1 MKHICHY
8 GHNEPGVSCCAIHA
22 EVSAI
27 QKTGSL
33 REFLSDN
40 YSSFTESQRRIAEF
54 INTHGEEVAFMSTA
68 QVAARTKTSTASVV
82 RFARL
87 LGFQGFTE
95 LREVLRGE
103 VRRKA
108 VSTASMFESAL
119 DLLGRTNTVLASL
132 VEREMA
138 NIEALSQ
145 EISEEQMLHVADMIC
160 ECKRLILFGEGPV
173 ASLAQLL
180 EYRLRRFQV
189 DTLLINET
197 GKGLFDK
204 AFLMRRGDCLLA
216 FAFLRFVE
224 EVGILLSRAR
234 EVGAR
239 IILITDLSLAEPPV
253 PVDERLVLSR
263 GSSDFFQSMVSPLI
277 VTESITL
284 AVGYRLGKHA
294 SDSLQRFE
302 AFRSSCGYPRLTA
315 DCSNPASEK
324 CNQSAKHV
332 QPNRRRR
339 KT

>member
-1 MKHICHY
+1 M
-8 GHNEPGVSCCAIHA
+8 VHA
-22 EVSAI
+22 EVSTI
-27 QKTGSL
+27 QNTEDL
-33 REFLSDN
+33 REFLSRN

-54 INTHGEEVAFMSTA
+54 VNTQGEEVAFMSTA
-68 QVAARTKTSTASVV
+68 QVAAKTKTSMASVV

-87 LGFQGFTE
+87 LGFQGLTE
-95 LREVLRGE
+95 LRGVLRGE
-103 VRRKA
+103 VLRKA
-108 VSTASMFESAL
+108 VSTASMFESTL
-119 DLLGRTNTVLASL
+119 DLLGRTNSVLASL

-145 EISEEQMLHVADMIC
+145 QISEEQMLHVADMIC
-160 ECKRLILFGEGPV
+160 GCRRLILFGEGPA
-173 ASLAQLL
+173 ASLSQLL

-204 AFLMRRGDCLLA
+204 AFLMRREDCLLV
-216 FAFLRFVE
+216 FAFLRFGE

-234 EVGAR
+234 ETGAK

-253 PVDERLVLSR
+253 PVDERLVVPR

-277 VTESITL
+277 VAESITL
-284 AVGYRLGKHA
+284 AVGHRLGKQA

-302 AFRSSCGYPRLTA
+302 AFRSSYGYPRLA
-315 DCSNPASEK
+315 ENSSGPASEK
-324 CNQSAKHV
+324 SNQPAKHA

-339 KT
+339 NT